1 MSIRIRRSRVK
12 RSEGR
17 NRLNPYAVKLAIRHL
32 LSHPGQTAL
41 LMAGV
46 ALGVSVFIFMSAL
59 IGGLATLLTLRTVG
73 SIPHIVLEM
82 PDHDPATLLPNSHKQ
97 VVRQKDLSRRDQI
110 AIWQPVIPII
120 EQTPGVTAVTPQIR
134 GSAFVERGQ
143 TVAPV
148 GVIGVMPG
156 KLSDVADIA
165 AAIVEG
171 SSNLPAD
178 GILIGSRLA
187 RDLGLRVGQVIRL
200 SSDRGRARSFRIGGI
215 FTLGIASADR
225 QAVYMNFTTARALY
239 DLSTGIS
246 RIEIKVEPA
255 TDAADIAERLRRS
268 TGLKATAWPED
279 NAQLFEGLDAQAR
292 TGTIIKAFS
301 LVTIIVGIASAMLLS
316 IVRRQSEIGIMRA
329 MGASNGL
336 VVSIFVLEGTLIG
349 FIGAIVGAVA
359 AWFALLPLPPVTGVS
374 SGGLPIDRQQGDFLL
389 AITLTT
395 LAATLASI
403 LPARRAARIDPVE
416 AIGA

>member
-1 MSIRIRRSRVK
+1 MS
-12 RSEGR
+12 
-17 NRLNPYAVKLAIRHL
+17 PYAVKLAIRHL

-82 PDHDPATLLPNSHKQ
+82 TDRDPAILSPDGREQ
-97 VVRQKDLSRRDQI
+97 VVLQKDLSRRDQI

-120 EQTPGVTAVTPQIR
+120 EKTTGIIAVSPQIR

-156 KLSDVADIA
+156 KLSEIADIDA
-165 AAIVEG
+165 AMVDG

-178 GILIGSRLA
+178 GIPIGSRLA
-187 RDLGLRVGQVIRL
+187 RDLGLRIGQVVRL

-225 QAVYMNFTTARALY
+225 QAVYMNFTTARALF

-246 RIEIKVEPA
+246 RIEIKVVPA

-268 TGLKATAWPED
+268 TGLKATAWTED
-279 NAQLFEGLDAQAR
+279 NSQLFEGLDAQAR
-292 TGTIIKAFS
+292 TGIIIKAFS
-301 LVTIIVGIASAMLLS
+301 LVTIVVGIASAMLLS

-329 MGASNGL
+329 MGASKGL
-336 VVSIFVLEGTLIG
+336 VISIFVLEGTLIG
-349 FIGAIVGAVA
+349 LVGAIVGAVI
-359 AWFALLPLPPVTGVS
+359 AWLALLPLPPVTEVR
-374 SGGLPIDRQQGDFLL
+374 SGGLPIDRAQGDFLL

-395 LAATLASI
+395 LAAMLASI
-403 LPARRAARIDPVE
+403 LPARNAARIDPVE

>member
-1 MSIRIRRSRVK
+1 MS
-12 RSEGR
+12 
-17 NRLNPYAVKLAIRHL
+17 PYAVKLAIRHL

-82 PDHDPATLLPNSHKQ
+82 PDRDPAILSPDGRAQ
-97 VVRQKDLSRRDQI
+97 VVLQKDLSRRDQI

-120 EQTPGVTAVTPQIR
+120 EKTPGITAVSPQVR

-156 KLSDVADIA
+156 KLSEIADIDA
-165 AAIVEG
+165 AMVDG

-187 RDLGLRVGQVIRL
+187 RDLGLRVGQVVRL

-225 QAVYMNFTTARALY
+225 QAVYMNFTTARALF
-239 DLSTGIS
+239 DLPTGIS
-246 RIEIKVEPA
+246 RIEIKVVPA

-268 TGLKATAWPED
+268 TGLKATAWTED
-279 NAQLFEGLDAQAR
+279 NSQLFEGLDAQAR
-292 TGTIIKAFS
+292 TGIIIKAFS

-329 MGASNGL
+329 MGASKGL

-349 FIGAIVGAVA
+349 LVGAIVGAVA
-359 AWFALLPLPPVTGVS
+359 AWLALLPLPPVTEVR
-374 SGGLPIDRQQGDFLL
+374 SGGLPIDRGQGDFLL

-395 LAATLASI
+395 LAAMLASI
-403 LPARRAARIDPVE
+403 LPARNAARIDPVE

>member
-1 MSIRIRRSRVK
+1 MS
-12 RSEGR
+12 
-17 NRLNPYAVKLAIRHL
+17 PYAVKLAIRHL

-82 PDHDPATLLPNSHKQ
+82 PDRDPATLSPNAHKQ

-110 AIWQPVIPII
+110 TLWQPVIPII
-120 EQTPGVTAVTPQIR
+120 EQTSGVTAVSPQIR

-156 KLSDVADIA
+156 KLSDIADIE
-165 AAIVEG
+165 AAIVDG

-200 SSDRGRARSFRIGGI
+200 SSDRGRVRSFRIGGI
-215 FTLGIASADR
+215 FTLGIAGADR
-225 QAVYMNFTTARALY
+225 QTVYMNFTTARALY

-255 TDAADIAERLRRS
+255 TDAADISERLRRS
-268 TGLKATAWPED
+268 TGLKATAWTED
-279 NAQLFEGLDAQAR
+279 NTQLFEGLDAQAR

-336 VVSIFVLEGTLIG
+336 VISIFVLEGTLIG

-359 AWFALLPLPPVTGVS
+359 AWLALLPLPPVTEVS

>member
-1 MSIRIRRSRVK
+1 M
-12 RSEGR
+12 
-17 NRLNPYAVKLAIRHL
+17 NPYPVKLAIRHL
-32 LSHPGQTAL
+32 SSHPGQTSL

-82 PDHDPATLLPNSHKQ
+82 PDRDPATLSPNAHKQ

-120 EQTPGVTAVTPQIR
+120 EQTSGVTAVSPQIR

-156 KLSDVADIA
+156 KLSDIADIE
-165 AAIVEG
+165 AAIVDG

-225 QAVYMNFTTARALY
+225 QAVYMNFTTARALF

-268 TGLKATAWPED
+268 TGLKATAWTED

>member
-1 MSIRIRRSRVK
+1 M
-12 RSEGR
+12 
-17 NRLNPYAVKLAIRHL
+17 NPYAVKLAMRHL

-82 PDHDPATLLPNSHKQ
+82 PDRDPATLVAGPGTQ
-97 VVRQKDLSRRDQI
+97 VVLQKDLSRRDQI
-110 AIWQPVIPII
+110 TIWQPMIPII
-120 EQTPGVTAVTPQIR
+120 EQTPGVIAVSPQIR

-143 TVAPV
+143 AVSPV
-148 GVIGVMPG
+148 GVIGAMPG
-156 KLSDVADIA
+156 KLSDIA
-165 AAIVEG
+165 NIKAAIVAG

-178 GILIGSRLA
+178 GILIGSVLA
-187 RDLGLRVGQVIRL
+187 RDLGLRVGQVVQL
-200 SSDRGRARSFRIGGI
+200 TSDRGRSRSFRIGGI

-225 QAVYMNFTTARALY
+225 QAIYMNFTTARALF
-239 DLSTGIS
+239 DLPTGIS
-246 RIEIKVEPA
+246 RIEIKVAPA
-255 TDAADIAERLRRS
+255 TDAADIAKRLRRS
-268 TGLKATAWPED
+268 TALKATAWTED
-279 NAQLFEGLDAQAR
+279 NQQLFEGLDAQAR

-316 IVRRQSEIGIMRA
+316 IVRRQAEIGIMRA
-329 MGASNGL
+329 MGASRGL
-336 VVSIFVLEGTLIG
+336 VVSIYVLEGTLIG
-349 FIGAIVGAVA
+349 LVGALVGALA
-359 AWFALLPLPPVTGVS
+359 AWLALLPLPPVSAVK

-389 AITLTT
+389 AIALTT